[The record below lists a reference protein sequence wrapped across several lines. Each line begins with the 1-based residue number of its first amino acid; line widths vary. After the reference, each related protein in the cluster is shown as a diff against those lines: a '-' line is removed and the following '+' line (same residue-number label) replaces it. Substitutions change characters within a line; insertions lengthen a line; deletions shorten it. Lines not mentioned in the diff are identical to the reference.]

1 MLNGESGTA
10 LLLKGVSTH
19 SSIDNVDEESKST
32 SLHFTNSY
40 LFQPNAGVS
49 AACPKDTAMCKSVE
63 QCHTDLNDKISSYS
77 IVKLKG
83 SLILSKMK
91 QKTYWN
97 QGFPQA

>member
-1 MLNGESGTA
+1 MLNGESCTA

-32 SLHFTNSY
+32 SLRFTNSY

-63 QCHTDLNDKISSYS
+63 QCHTDLNDKTSSYS

-83 SLILSKMK
+83 SLILLKMK